1 MIRTRL
7 FLGLLAFAPLL
18 LIRAGAMELPDRWVY
33 LQTNLQVDKNAEE
46 VEALMRRTA
55 TVGTRCARP

>member
-33 LQTNLQVDKNAEE
+33 LQTNLQVDKTP
-46 VEALMRRTA
+46 RRSRRSS
-55 TVGTRCARP
+55 GARRR